1 MYPLALRQLYYRLI
15 ELGIITKS
23 TSNYTQLCA
32 KTAEARRGVDS
43 TFTKESRYP
52 ELPIDCFIDDKKFP
66 IGQSDM
72 EKGPRD
78 PTPDLAPT
86 DPYEVTKDAID
97 QLKTTIFKYD
107 GRCERG
113 SPGFNPG
120 RWYNQPYYVELW
132 VESANL
138 QTTLLRAAGDKK
150 VVVVANGGL
159 GNHPNILKNCE
170 RLKKINEEY
179 PDKQIVILY
188 FGDFD
193 STGLFID
200 GLLEKALDYHG
211 VENFEVRRV
220 AITPEQIQKY
230 HLIENPEFEGKNKDP
245 RFKQFREKYPD
256 LVEKYGEKFGIQLE
270 ALLTTDER
278 LKIFMKMVQDTI
290 DEYWDED
297 IYDENCPDEEYDYE
311 ANDSEE
317 PEDIDPDEVRPEMI
331 RMVTEAFRPEWEKED
346 GHY

>member
-1 MYPLALRQLYYRLI
+1 LKFGPNNHVDSSPPLELDEERIRELIKAGYPVTKMSRELGIPKTSLLRYLDKRGIVLNSRKQNWVDIIEHIRDVDLPFYQRSRMYPLALRQLYYRLI

-23 TSNYTQLCA
+23 KSDYTQLCA

-97 QLKTTIFKYD
+97 QLITTIFKYD

-200 GLLEKALDYHG
+200 GLLQKALDYHG
-211 VENFEVRRV
+211 VENFEVRRI
-220 AITPEQIQKY
+220 AITP
-230 HLIENPEFEGKNKDP
+230 
-245 RFKQFREKYPD
+245 R
-256 LVEKYGEKFGIQLE
+256 
-270 ALLTTDER
+270 T
-278 LKIFMKMVQDTI
+278 
-290 DEYWDED
+290 
-297 IYDENCPDEEYDYE
+297 
-311 ANDSEE
+311 DSEIS
-317 PEDIDPDEVRPEMI
+317 PN
-331 RMVTEAFRPEWEKED
+331 
-346 GHY
+346 